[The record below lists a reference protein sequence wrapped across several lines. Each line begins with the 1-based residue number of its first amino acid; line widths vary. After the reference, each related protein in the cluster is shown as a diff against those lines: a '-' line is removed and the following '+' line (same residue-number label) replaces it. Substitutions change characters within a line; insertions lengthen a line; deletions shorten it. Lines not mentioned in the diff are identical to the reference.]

1 MIQIKLL
8 QRKNKMQQ
16 IKEAKIKCNKL
27 KKFEGRENANSVFIL
42 VGSRPVP
49 TSSPQAIYLR
59 ILLFL

>member
-27 KKFEGRENANSVFIL
+27 KKFEGRENVNSIFIL
-42 VGSRPVP
+42 VRPRPVP
-49 TSSPQAIYLR
+49 TSSP
-59 ILLFL
+59 